1 MRCPGQDRRY
11 WTEDAV
17 FEVPCPQCDRPV
29 ELFKDESTG
38 RCPGCGH
45 RFRNPRTS
53 FDCAQWCAY
62 AEECLGFVPE
72 RKAASDP
79 GQGAVAS
86 RLIQAIKDQ
95 LRDDPPRLARALRSF
110 QYAREF
116 LLTEGGDPRV
126 IFAASLLLHVAE
138 AHAQTTR
145 SSESGAG
152 EAQRSTKATQVLRS
166 ADVGLDEDTIA
177 CVGQLIESFHAGRE
191 LDTIEFRVVQDAHT
205 LTQLAAADLSTDP
218 ESLKDTITNR
228 LKTPA
233 AKSKARALYRV

>member
-11 WTEDAV
+11 WKEDAV
-17 FEVPCPQCDRPV
+17 FEVPCPRCERPV
-29 ELFKDESTG
+29 ELFQDESTG

-45 RFRNPRTS
+45 RFRNPKAS

-86 RLIQAIKDQ
+86 RLIQAIKDEF
-95 LRDDPPRLARALRSF
+95 RDDPPRLARALRSF
-110 QYAREF
+110 QYAREL

-126 IFAASLLLHVAE
+126 ILAASLLLHVAE
-138 AHAQTTR
+138 AHAEA
-145 SSESGAG
+145 SGASEAGAG
-152 EAQRSTKATQVLRS
+152 EAQRSSKATQILRS
-166 ADVGLDEDTIA
+166 GDIGLDEGTIA
-177 CVGQLIESFHAGRE
+177 CVGQLIENFHAGRE
-191 LDTIEFRVVQDAHT
+191 LDTTEFRVVQDAHT
-205 LTQLAAADLSTDP
+205 LTLLAAAELPTDP
-218 ESLKDTITNR
+218 DSLGDVISNR

-233 AKSKARALYRV
+233 ARSKARALYRV

>member
-11 WTEDAV
+11 WKEDAV
-17 FEVPCPQCDRPV
+17 FEVPCPKCERPV
-29 ELFKDESTG
+29 ELFQDESTG
-38 RCPGCGH
+38 RCLSCGH
-45 RFRNPRTS
+45 RFRNPKAS

-62 AEECLGFVPE
+62 AEECLGFAPE

-152 EAQRSTKATQVLRS
+152 EAQRSTKATQILRS

-228 LKTPA
+228 LKTHA